1 MQAHGEV
8 PDDDAM
14 LPPSASWPRAHAARQ
29 NGRMV
34 AIPRLR
40 SIFLPLLAAA
50 VLAAC
55 NDEGAQRDAPTAR
68 FESPDAELSWQGVL
82 ACADCDGIDT
92 RLRLQRGNGVVA
104 QYELVEAYLDG
115 EGAEYFHEAGR
126 WRRDGRI
133 LRLQATSGG
142 ERLYAIDGTGNLVVV
157 DRRGNAAGPGRVL
170 SPAGPPGL

>member
-1 MQAHGEV
+1 MTAPCSRRGRRGRVHT
-8 PDDDAM
+8 
-14 LPPSASWPRAHAARQ
+14 PRARMAAWSPIR
-29 NGRMV
+29 
-34 AIPRLR
+34 RLR
-40 SIFLPLLAAA
+40 SFLLPLLAAA
-50 VLAAC
+50 VLAGC
-55 NDEGAQRDAPTAR
+55 SDGGAQRDAPTAR

-142 ERLYAIDGTGNLVVV
+142 ERLLC
-157 DRRGNAAGPGRVL
+157 DRRRRATWSSSTAAGMPRG
-170 SPAGPPGL
+170 PAGS